1 MKNGERSRLLQ
12 LITGIASVASSA
24 LWSDEAGTLLC
35 RGLRR
40 TLVCGLR
47 TLVCGLRTLVCGSSL
62 FVQCP
67 NASISH
73 SAVCSDN
80 QVPMLFQKFE
90 YSKRWQV
97 DCVVIGEALWKIC
110 IC

>member
-1 MKNGERSRLLQ
+1 MLQ

-67 NASISH
+67 NASISN
-73 SAVCSDN
+73 SVCSDN